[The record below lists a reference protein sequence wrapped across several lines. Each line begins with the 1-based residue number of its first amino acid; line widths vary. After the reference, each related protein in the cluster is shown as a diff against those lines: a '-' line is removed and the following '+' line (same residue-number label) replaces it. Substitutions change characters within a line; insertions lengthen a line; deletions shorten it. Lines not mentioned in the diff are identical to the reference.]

1 MPVGPIDVPHV
12 MQVHAYMQRIQMGLH
27 PRHIAGGTCSMEI
40 FNWSSVLILCHSHPW
55 LDQWGEESL
64 FVPTGWISMA
74 CRGNVREYSH
84 RLMCAF
90 LLVQEAR
97 TRQMFRHMHVR
108 SMYVHIMSCGLPQR
122 TYQVV
127 SYMSGTP
134 HARTAGRNKTSAQ
147 IPHPHR
153 CISPVHSRMLCCAER
168 NIPRPSWTRSTG
180 EEKISELMIFGI
192 LPCPPTWPS
201 CPCLLFAGSSESGIE
216 LSCTIAR
223 FYVMVNHVM

>member
-12 MQVHAYMQRIQMGLH
+12 MQHGDLQLVICTNSVPFPPLVGPVRRRKPIRPDGLDIDGMSWE
-27 PRHIAGGTCSMEI
+27 REG
-40 FNWSSVLILCHSHPW
+40 IL
-55 LDQWGEESL
+55 
-64 FVPTGWISMA
+64 
-74 CRGNVREYSH
+74 SH

-192 LPCPPTWPS
+192 LPCPPT
-201 CPCLLFAGSSESGIE
+201 
-216 LSCTIAR
+216 
-223 FYVMVNHVM
+223 